1 MGNCL
6 QKEEI
11 KMENKIRIMKIE
23 KAEPMYSPKYNEF
36 EPCNKK
42 LVLEDREHWL
52 SKKANLEANFDILRK
67 YCNTRFFE
75 LLVDGEAVSHFVLQ
89 TFNMQRSYISWVYTR
104 KDYRGLKLTQD
115 FLYRVI
121 NSFQESGYKGN
132 FGLRVEKTNLV
143 MCRLVENLGFE
154 KGETGTAVEKIS
166 DEQDEYEYVL
176 TKQVRE

>member
-1 MGNCL
+1 
-6 QKEEI
+6 
-11 KMENKIRIMKIE
+11 MENKIRIMKIE

-36 EPCNKK
+36 EPYNKK

-52 SKKANLEANFDILRK
+52 SKKADLEANFDILRK
-67 YCNTRFFE
+67 HRNTRFFE
-75 LLVDGEAVSHFVLQ
+75 LFVNYEAVSHFVLQ

-104 KDYRGLKLTQD
+104 KDYRGRKLTQD

-121 NSFQESGYKGN
+121 NAFQENGYTGH
-132 FGLRVEKTNLV
+132 FGLRVEKTNFA
-143 MCRLVENLGFE
+143 MCHLVENLGFE
-154 KGETGTAVEKIS
+154 KGETGISVEKIS

>member
-1 MGNCL
+1 
-6 QKEEI
+6 
-11 KMENKIRIMKIE
+11 MENKIRIMKID

-36 EPCNKK
+36 EPYNKK

-154 KGETGTAVEKIS
+154 KGKTGTTVEKIS

>member
-1 MGNCL
+1 
-6 QKEEI
+6 
-11 KMENKIRIMKIE
+11 MENKIRIMKIE

-154 KGETGTAVEKIS
+154 KGETGTTVEKIS